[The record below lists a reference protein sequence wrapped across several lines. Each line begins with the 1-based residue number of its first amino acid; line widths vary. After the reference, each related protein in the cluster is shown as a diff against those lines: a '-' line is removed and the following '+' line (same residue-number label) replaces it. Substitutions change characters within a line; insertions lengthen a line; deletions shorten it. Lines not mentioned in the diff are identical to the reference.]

1 MNLKPNI
8 MNKSMIACPECGNHI
23 DVNEILKHQIE
34 DQLKSKFDLEK
45 TKLIA
50 DQDVKLKFLI
60 NQKKV
65 EIKEE
70 FHKENS
76 DRIQEMENELSQ
88 KSVQLKELNRKE
100 GEILRLKRE
109 QKELK
114 DQSLLEIERKV
125 NLALEKEQERLAEL
139 ANERSDM
146 QIRTLQKQLEDQK
159 RLTQEMKRKQEQG
172 SMQLQGEVMELAIE
186 EWLVSKFPLDNIDEI
201 KKGAQGADCLQTIN
215 TRVSQNCGTIYYE
228 SKRTKSFQ
236 PAWIEKFKDDIREKK
251 ANIGVLVTESMPVGM
266 KRMGMIDGV
275 YICNFDEFK
284 SLSAVLRQSVIQLS
298 EVIATNENKGDKMV
312 MLYEFL
318 TSVEF
323 KLQIEG
329 IVEGFTHMQEDLIK
343 EKNTAKKI
351 WKQRE
356 KQLEKVVNNTIGMY
370 GSIKGIAGNSIL
382 SVDLLENNF
391 IDNE

>member
-1 MNLKPNI
+1 

-172 SMQLQGEVMELAIE
+172 SMQLQGEVMELALE

>member
-1 MNLKPNI
+1 MNLKPNV

-70 FHKENS
+70 VHKENS
-76 DRIQEMENELSQ
+76 DRIKEMENELSQ

-114 DQSLLEIERKV
+114 DQSLIEIERKV

-159 RLTQEMKRKQEQG
+159 RLTHEMKRKQEQG

-186 EWLVSKFPLDNIDEI
+186 EWLISKFPLDTIDEI

-251 ANIGVLVTESMPVGM
+251 ANIGVLVTESMPSGM

-298 EVIATNENKGDKMV
+298 EVMATNENKGDKMV

-329 IVEGFTHMQEDLIK
+329 IVEGFTQMQEDLIK

-370 GSIKGIAGNSIL
+370 GSVKGIAGNSIP
-382 SVDLLENNF
+382 SVELLENNF

>member
-1 MNLKPNI
+1 

>member
-1 MNLKPNI
+1 

-70 FHKENS
+70 VHKENS
-76 DRIQEMENELSQ
+76 DRIKEMENELSQ

-114 DQSLLEIERKV
+114 DQSLIEIERKV

-159 RLTQEMKRKQEQG
+159 RLTHEMKRKQEQG

-186 EWLVSKFPLDNIDEI
+186 EWLISKFPLDTIDEI

-251 ANIGVLVTESMPVGM
+251 ANIGVLVTESMPSGM

-298 EVIATNENKGDKMV
+298 EVMATNENKGDKMV

-329 IVEGFTHMQEDLIK
+329 IVEGFTQMQEDLIK

-370 GSIKGIAGNSIL
+370 GSVKGIAGNSIP
-382 SVDLLENNF
+382 SVELLENNF